1 MKCSNKNRG
10 ILAGVI
16 LACKNSTYDSVTFA
30 AKITSGEFVYLPA
43 MDVADANVAPST
55 YSRLDGTSV
64 DTSLAKRGVTLTI
77 DADDFLSAR
86 FETVESGDYFAW
98 KVYKNTKNE
107 LSLQTDSNGGMFGV
121 VLSGITTT
129 EPGLSSAP
137 VQSFT
142 VIFKEFSAICM
153 KYIDIQAIPYVN
165 IVCAANTVRTTTSVT
180 STLLCGGLPA
190 FESATGFTATGTNA
204 IVTTYALSVANGEA
218 TLTLTLST
226 GQAGSD
232 TVTLVD
238 AAGVDIF
245 APFDVIWS

>member
-1 MKCSNKNRG
+1 MKKIRGGNQMKKEKIKSILILSIVSILLIMLTGCGTTKEKNEEEKSNNTSNNEQSNEAKQ
-10 ILAGVI
+10 
-16 LACKNSTYDSVTFA
+16 DEEVTTNVA
-30 AKITSGEFVYLPA
+30 EFVKYK
-43 MDVADANVAPST
+43 DAT
-55 YSRLDGTSV
+55 YFW
-64 DTSLAKRGVTLTI
+64 K
-77 DADDFLSAR
+77 LSANSR
-86 FETVESGDYFAW
+86 ENTGLFA
-98 KVYKNTKNE
+98 KYSTNQNTKNE

-142 VIFKEFSAICM
+142 VIFKDFSAICM

-165 IVCAANTVRTTTSVT
+165 IVCAANTARTTTSVT

-204 IVTTYALSVANGEA
+204 IVTAYALSVTNGEA
-218 TLTLTLST
+218 TLTMTLST